1 MVYKGGIIIY
11 SSFSIMKLLR
21 YVVAYVYIT
30 SGLMKL
36 ISVDLQNYFMSLGLP
51 SSLHLMYIVAIIEI
65 VCGGLLISNKWIR
78 QATIPL
84 IVIMIAAIL
93 LTKVPLL
100 HTGFMHFAFN
110 ARLDIVMLVL
120 LVILFTNNRR

>member
-1 MVYKGGIIIY
+1 
-11 SSFSIMKLLR
+11 MKLLR
-21 YVVAYVYIT
+21 YVVAFVYIT

-51 SSLHLMYIVAIIEI
+51 SSLQLMYLVALTEII
-65 VCGGLLISNKWIR
+65 CGGLLIANKWVR
-78 QATIPL
+78 YATTPL

-100 HTGFMHFAFN
+100 HTGLMHFAFN

-120 LVILFTNNRR
+120 LAILFSNHHK